1 MIESRDSFIG
11 IFTRRQSNH
20 DFNRGGREIVDR
32 ANLDLLFSSG
42 VFNRADD
49 GFGRS
54 TKRELPN
61 YEVVVVSFFNLGPD
75 FYFAIAFIVL
85 AGVHQ
90 PALRKV
96 RQQLEFP
103 VLENGDLR
111 LE

>member
-1 MIESRDSFIG
+1 MIESRDGFIR
-11 IFTRRQSNH
+11 IFTRRQRNH

-32 ANLDLLFSSG
+32 ANLDLSFSSG
-42 VFNRADD
+42 VFDRADD

-61 YEVVVVSFFNLGPD
+61 YEAVVVPFFNLGPD
-75 FYFAIAFIVL
+75 SDFAVAFIVL

-90 PALRKV
+90 TALRKV
-96 RQQLEFP
+96 RQQLEFLA
-103 VLENGDLR
+103 LEDGDLR